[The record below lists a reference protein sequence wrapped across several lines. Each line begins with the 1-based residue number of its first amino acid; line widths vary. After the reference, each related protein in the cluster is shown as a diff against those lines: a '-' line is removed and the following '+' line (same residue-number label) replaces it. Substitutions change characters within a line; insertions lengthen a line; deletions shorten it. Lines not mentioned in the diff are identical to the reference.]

1 MPHSI
6 RYNQEEHI
14 IEIHIQGLIT
24 LNELKAVISDVS
36 QAVLENNC
44 FLILGDYREA
54 TLKLSTFEIYE
65 VPKIFIST
73 VTPVSISEREVK
85 RALVVTEITEDFR
98 FLETVSANRG
108 QPARLFTDV
117 DKAKAWLLQK

>member
-1 MPHSI
+1 MGFV
-6 RYNQEEHI
+6 Y
-14 IEIHIQGLIT
+14 
-24 LNELKAVISDVS
+24 
-36 QAVLENNC
+36 C

-65 VPKIFIST
+65 VPKIFMNT
-73 VTPVSISEREVK
+73 VTPIDISEREVK

-117 DKAKAWLLQK
+117 DEARTWLLGR